1 MNINEVKQL
10 NKDCIAIQGRYEIL
24 KIKQAMGVDCNSE
37 IFNVSGS
44 RNDFITKLNEQ
55 KDNFNVVYKEVRDA
69 LFRDLKKRNMQA
81 VGFACRIGDD
91 GKDAYYACGLYDLG
105 KAKSKGYS
113 ALEAAQAGY
122 GVVIGIVVQPMDKP
136 KNMIESEVYGDIIN
150 VFDAKSHYG
159 VTPLTIRSYKNFK
172 EQNGYYDEILW
183 NAVSK
188 NFEDV
193 KESEVEVEDEKK
205 EYQSTLHI
213 LDKCYVRPYTEIG
226 YFNEAKPYVPKNDDL
241 TK

>member
-37 IFNVSGS
+37 IFSVSGN
-44 RNDFITKLNEQ
+44 RNEYINKLNEQ
-55 KDNFNVVYKEVRDA
+55 EDNFNVVYKDVRDA
-69 LFRDLKKRNMQA
+69 LFLDMKRRNMQA
-81 VGFACRIGDD
+81 VGFATRIGQ
-91 GKDAYYACGLYDLG
+91 KDNCAYYACGLYDLG
-105 KAKSKGYS
+105 KAKIKGYRP
-113 ALEAAQAGY
+113 LEAAQDGF
-122 GVVIGIVVQPMDKP
+122 GVVIGIIVEPIDKP
-136 KNMIESEVYGDIIN
+136 KNLIESEVYGDVIN
-150 VFDAKSHYG
+150 LLDAKSMFG
-159 VTPLTIRSYKNFK
+159 VVPLTIRNYKNFK

-183 NAVSK
+183 NVVSK

-193 KESEVEVEDEKK
+193 KETKAQDKEEKK
-205 EYQSTLHI
+205 QYQSTLHI

-226 YFNEAKPYVPKNDDL
+226 HYNEARPYVPKYDDP